1 MPDVRTLAQFMFGHE
16 DGFWYAHPLGEI
28 EVLSNDQLFAVPGEG
43 ALCILWQVGHI
54 AHRERVHITRIC
66 QGLSE
71 DGIPEEYDVFGDT
84 WVPADELRE
93 TVGIDEVLDWA
104 RDVRRASLQYIEAL
118 TAEDMERLTGNPDDG
133 LTVAHWLMITAAH
146 GALHI
151 GRIQAL
157 RAWLEGDEERAC

>member
-1 MPDVRTLAQFMFGHE
+1 MPDVRDLAQFMFGHE
-16 DGFWYAHPLGEI
+16 GGFWYAHPLGEI
-28 EVLSNDQLFAVPGEG
+28 RGLTEDQLFAVPNEN

-54 AHRERVHITRIC
+54 AHRERAHIAHIC
-66 QGLSE
+66 RAPEG
-71 DGIPEEYDVFGDT
+71 DGTPFEYEAFGDN
-84 WVPADELRE
+84 WISADQLRE
-93 TVGIDEVLDWA
+93 AVVVDEVCDWV
-104 RDVRRASLQYIEAL
+104 REVRRTSLEYIASV
-118 TAEDMERLTGNPDDG
+118 TAEDMDRLTGDPEDG